1 MSEQE
6 ISDEQPIPN
15 PEEDRRSYLQ
25 RAYETMEHAQDIVV
39 MERATLLQALGM
51 TSAAM
56 ADPNLNEEQQED
68 LSLHM
73 DRLMDMLGQYS
84 IALTVLRTIG
94 GAALQGLANT
104 GIRVP
109 EAAPILGPDGEILA
123 KPRKPRQKRS

>member
-1 MSEQE
+1 MSDQETSAEQ
-6 ISDEQPIPN
+6 QPQ
-15 PEEDRRSYLQ
+15 EEETHRSYLQ
-25 RAYETMEHAQDIVV
+25 RAYETMETAQDIIV

-51 TSAAM
+51 TSASM
-56 ADPNLNEEQQED
+56 ADPSLTEEQQED

-109 EAAPILGPDGEILA
+109 EAALILGPDGEVLA
-123 KPRKPRQKRS
+123 KPKKPRKPRS